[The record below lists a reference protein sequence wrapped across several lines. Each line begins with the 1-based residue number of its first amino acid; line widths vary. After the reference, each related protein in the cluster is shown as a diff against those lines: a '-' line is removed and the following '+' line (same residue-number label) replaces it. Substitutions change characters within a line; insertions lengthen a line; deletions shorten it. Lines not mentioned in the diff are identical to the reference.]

1 MMNTTKIILADDHVL
16 IRAGIR
22 SLLEESKDME
32 VVAEACDGRQ
42 AIAMV
47 KKHMPDV
54 AIIDVTMPD
63 LNGLEATEQIK
74 REFPGVWVL
83 MLSAY
88 DELDFVVQALK
99 AGASGYLL
107 KDAAR
112 EELALAV
119 KVALRGQ
126 IYLTPAISRPIIEQY
141 VQYSRPQ
148 PCSISVLTPRLREI
162 LKHIAEGKR
171 TKEIAFQLGVSIK
184 TVEAHRAILMERLN
198 IHDVAGLVRYAL
210 RVGLISLDE

>member
-1 MMNTTKIILADDHVL
+1 MNKTRILLADDHAL

-22 SLLEESKDME
+22 SLLHESEELT

-42 AIAMV
+42 AISMV

-54 AIIDVTMPD
+54 AILDVTMPD

-74 REFPGVWVL
+74 RDFPGVWVL

-99 AGASGYLL
+99 VGASGYLL

-119 KVALRGQ
+119 RVAMRGQ
-126 IYLTPAISRPIIEQY
+126 IYLTPAISRPIIERY
-141 VQYSRPQ
+141 VQSSRAQ
-148 PCSISVLTPRLREI
+148 PGPISALTPRLREI
-162 LKHIAEGKR
+162 LTHIAEGKR
-171 TKEIAFQLGVSIK
+171 TKEIAFELGVSIK
-184 TVEAHRAILMERLN
+184 TVEAHRAILMERLD
-198 IHDVAGLVRYAL
+198 IHNVAGLVRYAL
-210 RVGLISLDE
+210 RVGLITLDS

>member
-1 MMNTTKIILADDHVL
+1 MNITRILLADDHAL

-22 SLLEESKDME
+22 SLLHESEDLK

-54 AIIDVTMPD
+54 AILDVTMPD

-74 REFPGVWVL
+74 REFPNVWVL

-88 DELDFVVQALK
+88 DELDFVAQALK
-99 AGASGYLL
+99 FGASGYLL
-107 KDAAR
+107 KDAAT

-119 KVALRGQ
+119 KIARRGQ
-126 IYLTPAISRPIIEQY
+126 IYLTPAVSRPIIDRYIE
-141 VQYSRPQ
+141 SARPKLG
-148 PCSISVLTPRLREI
+148 PISALTPRLREI
-162 LKHIAEGKR
+162 LKLIAEGKR
-171 TKEIAFQLGVSIK
+171 TKEIAFELGVSVK
-184 TVEAHRAILMERLN
+184 TIEAHRAILMDRLE
-198 IHDVAGLVRYAL
+198 IHDVAGLVRYAI
-210 RVGLISLDE
+210 RVGLISVDG